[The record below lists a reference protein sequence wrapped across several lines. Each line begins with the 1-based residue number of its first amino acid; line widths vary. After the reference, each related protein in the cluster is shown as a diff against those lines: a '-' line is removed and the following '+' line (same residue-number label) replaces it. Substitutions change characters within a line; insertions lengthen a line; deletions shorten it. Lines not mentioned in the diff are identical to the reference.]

1 MEKNETKIETE
12 EKLITKE
19 ELFQEI
25 ANNIAETKE
34 NTKAIKTYIQFFF
47 FFFVIGIII
56 AICSI
61 GSILKNLP
69 N

>member
-25 ANNIAETKE
+25 ANNIKETSE
-34 NTKAIKTYIQFFF
+34 NTKTIKTYIQFFF

-61 GSILKNLP
+61 GSILNNVP